1 MAEPTDETRDEVRP
15 DAGEAIDPESMT
27 EEEMVEAA
35 KRAGEQAAAEELAAE
50 RDAQA
55 DEARDLRLQVAKL
68 EEDLEAARAEAQA
81 ASDRMLRLQADWD
94 NFRRRTA
101 EERLAEKARA
111 AEGLVS
117 NLLPVV
123 DDLERAVGH
132 ASQAAEGD
140 EVASQLASGV
150 DAVLQKLVGVLAR
163 EGAEV
168 IDPAGEPFEPLDHQ
182 AVGRV
187 EDAEAYEETVRDVY
201 QRGWRMGGKVIRPA
215 MVTVTFGGPKRP
227 APEPEPERE
236 AAGEAAAGDGDGSSG
251 GAWRPG
257 PSRAPSDGRET
268 REEATASWRR
278 EGTTTRCS
286 AWAETPPRTRS
297 SGPSASSP

>member
-187 EDAEAYEETVRDVY
+187 EDVEAYEETVRDVY

-251 GAWRPG
+251 GAG
-257 PSRAPSDGRET
+257 QAP
-268 REEATASWRR
+268 
-278 EGTTTRCS
+278 EGDES
-286 AWAETPPRTRS
+286 
-297 SGPSASSP
+297 